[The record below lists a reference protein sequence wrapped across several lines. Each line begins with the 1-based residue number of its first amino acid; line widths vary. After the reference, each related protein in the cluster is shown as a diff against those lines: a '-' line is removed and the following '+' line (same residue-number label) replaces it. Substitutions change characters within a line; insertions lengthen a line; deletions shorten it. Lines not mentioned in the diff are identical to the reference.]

1 MVLVRLAG
9 WRYMSGVDTPPPPH
23 HHHHHH
29 QCPTWC
35 QCAPKSPP
43 SPGQVPRLLLRE
55 NHCTVVDQPL
65 EPAVAATCESDIFH
79 ALGLAYVPPHMRM
92 FNTG

>member
-1 MVLVRLAG
+1 MVLTRAPPPPHPTT
-9 WRYMSGVDTPPPPH
+9 TPPPPPVSH
-23 HHHHHH
+23 LVSM
-29 QCPTWC
+29 
-35 QCAPKSPP
+35 CARPAPPP
-43 SPGQVPRLLLRE
+43 SPGQVPRLLLLE